1 MAITFSNVRRSRSP
15 LGLSSLPLQRR
26 WTFLCFSY
34 ARSWLYQG
42 FQWVVS
48 RISRCL
54 WQSNIGGVFFD
65 CRKSIAHGLRWNLP
79 GTSKCPFMDAGL
91 SVIGVWCRVM
101 VFRPFDQ
108 SMSARECLNPWQCR
122 LLPWIR
128 FASRFGFLSGTVT
141 EHGKSVEPTSPTNPL
156 TSPQKQNTVFL
167 YGETDIG
174 SAEEQP
180 AHG

>member
-15 LGLSSLPLQRR
+15 LGLSSWPLQRR

-108 SMSARECLNPWQCR
+108 SVSARKCLDPWPLQGCCHGYG
-122 LLPWIR
+122 LLPGLDFLWNVVTQWKIR
-128 FASRFGFLSGTVT
+128 GANVFDKSFDFPSET
-141 EHGKSVEPTSPTNPL
+141 EHCFP
-156 TSPQKQNTVFL
+156 
-167 YGETDIG
+167 IR
-174 SAEEQP
+174 
-180 AHG
+180 